1 MNNKKAL
8 VTTVAGLAFSLLS
21 SSGSAHHSF
30 AAQFDADKPIKL
42 TGTITN
48 VEWRNPHAWFYLD
61 VNDEGGDVSNW
72 GMELASPNLLVR
84 KGWARS
90 FMKIGDA
97 ITVEGFHARDGSN
110 TGNARTVTNNS
121 SGKTMTMESDYS
133 SSDR

>member
-1 MNNKKAL
+1 MKSKAL
-8 VTTVAGLAFSLLS
+8 ITTLAGLAFSLLA

-42 TGTITN
+42 AGTITK

-61 VNDEGGDVSNW
+61 VEDDDGDVSNW

-84 KGWARS
+84 KGWPRS
-90 FMKIGDA
+90 FMKVGDP
-97 ITVEGFHARDGSN
+97 ITVEGYHARDGSN
-110 TGNARTVTNNS
+110 TGNARTVTNNA

-133 SSDR
+133 SSAE